1 MSSMMGTVLS
11 LVDLVNEG
19 DTGFLGHDNPGIISG
34 ASSDSNNCGSS
45 DSRGC

>member
-1 MSSMMGTVLS
+1 MMGTVLS

-19 DTGFLGHDNPGIISG
+19 DFLGFDNPADIISG
-34 ASSDSNNCGSS
+34 NSNDSNNCGSN